1 MRHRIRLTES
11 DLHRIV
17 KESVRKVLRE
27 GLFDPDDDNEIYDV
41 GDGGK
46 YKVVWEF
53 KTQGTVPYEYNTV
66 SEGEKVVASIEEAYD
81 IVDMLSKKYKGAYAT
96 KFRIERLIKTLS
108 DDRWEHVYDLSNWYV
123 GK

>member
-1 MRHRIRLTES
+1 MEHRIRLTES

-66 SEGEKVVASIEEAYD
+66 SEGEKVVASKEEAYD
-81 IVDMLSKKYKGAYAT
+81 VVDMLSEKYKGAYAT
-96 KFRIERLIKTLS
+96 EFRIERLVKTLS
-108 DDRWEHVYDLSNWYV
+108 DDRWEYVYDLSNKYV
-123 GK
+123 GR